1 LQVDVGRQSSAVDR
15 HLVDVGAPSSWQ
27 DASGVG
33 EVDSPLNAGPQEAV
47 VRGRRVLQVGTL
59 VWVVAGGAVALSSL
73 GNVNDDARQAVGVAS
88 VAGPLLGAWAALLM
102 GRLADRSAGVVL
114 MLSAVL
120 TPTYFAYVL
129 NLPALLVGAVL
140 AVAG

>member
-1 LQVDVGRQSSAVDR
+1 
-15 HLVDVGAPSSWQ
+15 
-27 DASGVG
+27 
-33 EVDSPLNAGPQEAV
+33 
-47 VRGRRVLQVGTL
+47 

-140 AVAG
+140 AVAGRRVLRASDSSQDEFGSRLSRRASGRSAG